1 MQNGEDICTFA
12 SDNYHEK
19 LLERIWQFRSN
30 RDLCDVTLEAEGV
43 FFPAHKVILASASSY
58 CKLLFGDSRTDN
70 TIRLKGVSA
79 KGLRNVLDFIYSSK
93 LSLSLSNI
101 EDTLKAAE
109 VLLVREAVKLCF
121 QFLENGLNQ
130 DTCLGIL
137 NIVRKHGPEELKV
150 KASGYIGH
158 HYRYIPGH
166 SGDLN
171 LLDKR
176 TLCEILEREDDPGCS
191 ELELFRLVV
200 SWLQHDNSRL
210 KEAGDVLRRIRF
222 PLIPLEDLQTYVKET
237 SIMKTESNCFRY
249 LQEALRYHSQVYAQP
264 ILHCEGAT
272 IRSNTE
278 SLLVL
283 GGRTTDNQ
291 VCNSIWVQNQDGS
304 SWSEL
309 GQMYA
314 PVYNHCVAVIN
325 DFLFVIGGQT
335 MFDPSGKHPSN
346 EVFRFD
352 PRTGTWLQAAAM
364 LERRT
369 RFHTEV
375 IGERIIAVGGGSL
388 LGHLSQSVEEYN
400 PADNKWEYTSPFPI
414 AVADH
419 AGTTHKGILYVSG
432 GYSTSKTLNDVYSYL
447 PRLKRW
453 VVNRAMMY
461 ARCDHGMATIGDKI
475 FCIGGRT
482 LNAAKEWIHVNET
495 EFYCPTADQWS
506 SLKLS
511 PFDCCQFSIV
521 THQSKLYI
529 TGGGSLRR
537 MNKEDGVFIYDPET
551 KAWKKTGSLP
561 RPLVDHASCAIRLPQ
576 GIIEKQQVKE
586 EERPSTP
593 NKKRSTLNLFI
604 TGKKDI

>member
-1 MQNGEDICTFA
+1 
-12 SDNYHEK
+12 
-19 LLERIWQFRSN
+19 
-30 RDLCDVTLEAEGV
+30 
-43 FFPAHKVILASASSY
+43 
-58 CKLLFGDSRTDN
+58 
-70 TIRLKGVSA
+70 
-79 KGLRNVLDFIYSSK
+79 
-93 LSLSLSNI
+93 
-101 EDTLKAAE
+101 
-109 VLLVREAVKLCF
+109 
-121 QFLENGLNQ
+121 
-130 DTCLGIL
+130 
-137 NIVRKHGPEELKV
+137 
-150 KASGYIGH
+150 
-158 HYRYIPGH
+158 
-166 SGDLN
+166 
-171 LLDKR
+171 
-176 TLCEILEREDDPGCS
+176 
-191 ELELFRLVV
+191 
-200 SWLQHDNSRL
+200 
-210 KEAGDVLRRIRF
+210 
-222 PLIPLEDLQTYVKET
+222 
-237 SIMKTESNCFRY
+237 
-249 LQEALRYHSQVYAQP
+249 
-264 ILHCEGAT
+264 
-272 IRSNTE
+272 
-278 SLLVL
+278 
-283 GGRTTDNQ
+283 
-291 VCNSIWVQNQDGS
+291 
-304 SWSEL
+304 
-309 GQMYA
+309 
-314 PVYNHCVAVIN
+314 
-325 DFLFVIGGQT
+325 

-352 PRTGTWLQAAAM
+352 PRTGTWLQVAAM

-400 PADNKWEYTSPFPI
+400 PAENKWEYTSPFPLP
-414 AVADH
+414 VADH
-419 AGTTHKGILYVSG
+419 AGTTQKGILYISG

-521 THQSKLYI
+521 THGSKLYI

-537 MNKEDGVFIYDPET
+537 MNKEDGVFVYDPET
-551 KAWKKTGSLP
+551 KAWKKSGSLP

-576 GIIEKQQVKE
+576 GITEKQQVKE
-586 EERPSTP
+586 EERPSTS

>member
-58 CKLLFGDSRTDN
+58 CKLLFGDSRADN

-79 KGLRNVLDFIYSSK
+79 KGLCNVLDFIYSSK

-109 VLLVREAVKLCF
+109 VLLVREALKLCF

-166 SGDLN
+166 SGDRN

-191 ELELFRLVV
+191 ELELFRSVV

-237 SIMKTESNCFRY
+237 SIMKTDSNCFRY

-352 PRTGTWLQAAAM
+352 PRTGTWLQVAAM

-400 PADNKWEYTSPFPI
+400 PAENKWEYTSPFPLP
-414 AVADH
+414 VADH
-419 AGTTHKGILYVSG
+419 AGTTQKGILYISG

-521 THQSKLYI
+521 THGSKLYI

-537 MNKEDGVFIYDPET
+537 MNKEDGVFVYDPET
-551 KAWKKTGSLP
+551 KAWKKSGSLP

-576 GIIEKQQVKE
+576 GITEKQQVKE
-586 EERPSTP
+586 EERPSTS

>member
-58 CKLLFGDSRTDN
+58 CKLLFGDSRSEN

-93 LSLSLSNI
+93 LSLSFSNI

-158 HYRYIPGH
+158 HYKHIPGH

-171 LLDKR
+171 LLDKGA
-176 TLCEILEREDDPGCS
+176 LCEILEREDDPGCS

-237 SIMKTESNCFRY
+237 SIMKTDSNCFRY

-272 IRSNTE
+272 IRSSTE

-291 VCNSIWVQNQDGS
+291 VCSSIWVQNEDGS

-314 PVYNHCVAVIN
+314 PVYNHCVAVMN
-325 DFLFVIGGQT
+325 DFLFIIGGQT

-346 EVFRFD
+346 EV
-352 PRTGTWLQAAAM
+352 GVSYCILSVWAGL
-364 LERRT
+364 LN
-369 RFHTEV
+369 HT
-375 IGERIIAVGGGSL
+375 A
-388 LGHLSQSVEEYN
+388 
-400 PADNKWEYTSPFPI
+400 
-414 AVADH
+414 
-419 AGTTHKGILYVSG
+419 
-432 GYSTSKTLNDVYSYL
+432 
-447 PRLKRW
+447 
-453 VVNRAMMY
+453 
-461 ARCDHGMATIGDKI
+461 
-475 FCIGGRT
+475 
-482 LNAAKEWIHVNET
+482 
-495 EFYCPTADQWS
+495 
-506 SLKLS
+506 
-511 PFDCCQFSIV
+511 
-521 THQSKLYI
+521 
-529 TGGGSLRR
+529 
-537 MNKEDGVFIYDPET
+537 
-551 KAWKKTGSLP
+551 
-561 RPLVDHASCAIRLPQ
+561 
-576 GIIEKQQVKE
+576 
-586 EERPSTP
+586 
-593 NKKRSTLNLFI
+593 
-604 TGKKDI
+604 

>member
-1 MQNGEDICTFA
+1 MQNGGDICSLA
-12 SDNYHEK
+12 SDNYPEK
-19 LLERIWQFRSN
+19 LLQRIWQFRSN
-30 RDLCDVTLEAEGV
+30 RDLCDVTLEADGV

-58 CKLLFGDSRTDN
+58 CKLLFGDPRADN
-70 TIRLKGVSA
+70 TIRIKGVSA
-79 KGLRNVLDFIYSSK
+79 KGLHNVLDFIYSSK

-130 DTCLGIL
+130 NTCLDIL

-150 KASGYIGH
+150 KANGYIGH
-158 HYRYIPGH
+158 HYKHVPGH

-171 LLDKR
+171 LVDKK
-176 TLCEILEREDDPGCS
+176 TLCEVLEREDVPGCS
-191 ELELFRLVV
+191 ELELFHLVV
-200 SWLQHDNSRL
+200 SWLQHESSRL
-210 KEAGDVLRRIRF
+210 KEAGDILRRIRF
-222 PLIPLEDLQTYVKET
+222 PLIALEDLQTYVKET
-237 SIMKTESNCFRY
+237 SIMKTDSNCFRY
-249 LQEALRYHSQVYAQP
+249 LQEALRYHSQLYAQP

-272 IRSNTE
+272 IRSSTE

-283 GGRTTDNQ
+283 GGRTTNNQ
-291 VCNSIWVQNQDGS
+291 VCSNIWAQNQDGS

-325 DFLFVIGGQT
+325 DFLFIIGGQT

-352 PRTGTWLQAAAM
+352 PRTGSWLQIAAM

-388 LGHLSQSVEEYN
+388 LGHLTQSAEEYN
-400 PADNKWEYTSPFPI
+400 PAENKWEYTSPFPVP
-414 AVADH
+414 VADH
-419 AGTTHKGILYVSG
+419 AGTTHKGILYISG
-432 GYSTSKTLNDVYSYL
+432 GYSTNKTLNDVYSYL

-461 ARCDHGMATIGDKI
+461 TRCDHGMATIGDKI
-475 FCIGGRT
+475 FCVGGRT
-482 LNAAKEWIHVNET
+482 LNAV
-495 EFYCPTADQWS
+495 
-506 SLKLS
+506 
-511 PFDCCQFSIV
+511 
-521 THQSKLYI
+521 
-529 TGGGSLRR
+529 
-537 MNKEDGVFIYDPET
+537 
-551 KAWKKTGSLP
+551 
-561 RPLVDHASCAIRLPQ
+561 RPPHAQ
-576 GIIEKQQVKE
+576 
-586 EERPSTP
+586 
-593 NKKRSTLNLFI
+593 N
-604 TGKKDI
+604 